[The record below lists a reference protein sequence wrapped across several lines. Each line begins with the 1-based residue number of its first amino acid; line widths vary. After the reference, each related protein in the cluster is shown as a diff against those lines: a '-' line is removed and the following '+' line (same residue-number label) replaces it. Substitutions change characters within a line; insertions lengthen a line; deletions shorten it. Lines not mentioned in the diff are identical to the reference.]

1 MNKQILYIF
10 LLYCFFSSS
19 YCFPQNADESSKL
32 KEVPK
37 LFKSQELLQ
46 IKMTYSNKDIKLN
59 TNDSTYIKTV
69 LAYNNNDS
77 WDSLDIEIRSR
88 GNFRFENCNYTPLK
102 LKIKKS
108 KAKGTLFKGNKKL
121 KMVLPCLKYK
131 SKNDKVINEF
141 MAYKLYELVSPYH
154 FNTRL
159 VKFKFTD
166 NRGKKRKIH
175 ELMAFLIEDDKTVA
189 KRHKGKVLDQSIH
202 PLNHEDLSS
211 ARNAIFQ
218 FMIANTDYSTM
229 YQHNEKLLFINNTI
243 IPVPYDFDMSGL
255 VNASYSVV
263 SEINGADIGI
273 SKVTQRLFRGFK
285 RDQKIFYK
293 VRAEFLE
300 NKNEFLSIVNGL
312 SPYYD
317 DAKEHQKSLEF
328 IQEFFEIISN
338 DKKFNN
344 MIINKARAGK

>member
-1 MNKQILYIF
+1 MNKQILYTF
-10 LLYCFFSSS
+10 LLFCFISSGYIFS
-19 YCFPQNADESSKL
+19 QNIDETDKF
-32 KEVPK
+32 KGVPK

-46 IKMTYSNKDIKLN
+46 IKMTYTNKDIKLN

-69 LAYNNNDS
+69 LVYNNNDI

-88 GNFRFENCNYTPLK
+88 GNYRFENCNYTPIK

-108 KAKGTLFKGNKKL
+108 EAKGTLFKGNKKL

-131 SKNDKVINEF
+131 SKNDKVMNEF

-159 VKFKFTD
+159 VSFQFTD
-166 NRGKKRKIH
+166 DRGEKKKIH

-189 KRHKGKVLDQSIH
+189 KRHNGKVLEQNIH

-211 ARNAIFQ
+211 TRNAIFQ

-229 YQHNEKLLFINNTI
+229 YQHNEKLLFINNKI

-263 SEINGADIGI
+263 SNINGEDIGI

-285 RDQKIFYK
+285 RDSEIFQK

-300 NKNEFLSIVNGL
+300 NKSKMLAVVKGL
-312 SPYYD
+312 APYYD
-317 DAKEHQKSLEF
+317 EEKEHQKSLEF
-328 IQEFFEIISN
+328 MEEFYEIISD
-338 DKKFNN
+338 DKKFNR
-344 MIINKARAGK
+344 MILDKAREGK